1 MACVYLPSGA
11 RSEEILKYCKDD
23 NFILVRYDVGNQT
36 LGSAICYMKD
46 NIFLVDSVE
55 GHRRFRNPKIFEIV
69 YNDLIE
75 RAREKKAKMV
85 VFNINV
91 YNETPRKFIE
101 YLSRK
106 NLPKERIEMR
116 LDTDAYL
123 EAKKDGV
130 NGYVVKF

>member
-1 MACVYLPSGA
+1 M
-11 RSEEILKYCKDD
+11 E
-23 NFILVRYDVGNQT
+23 
-36 LGSAICYMKD
+36 D

-55 GHRRFRNPKIFEIV
+55 GHRRFRNDKIFEIV

-75 RAREKKAKMV
+75 RAREKGAEMI
-85 VFNINV
+85 VFNIDV
-91 YNETPRKFIE
+91 YNETSRKFIE

-106 NLPKERIEMR
+106 NLPKGRIKMR